1 MSGERTHSQV
11 TGEQLMR
18 GKTEKKTPSLAKA
31 YIAMIAAVAMAVLIM
46 VASRWTPGNFGRF
59 FLFFAL
65 AMVASAMKIR
75 LPGFKTTISINF
87 VFILIGLA
95 LFSFGETV
103 LIGLGGALVQS
114 LWKTQTRPKA
124 VQVLFN
130 ASCLTVCTAAAFWT
144 SRAVPAMLGLSSM
157 AATMVL
163 GACVYV
169 VMNTGLVSLV
179 ISLAEGHSITELWSS
194 CYEWT
199 FPYFLVG
206 AAIAG
211 LAGAAGHGTNWGVTL
226 LVVPVMYFVHV
237 YYRMHIV
244 RAVLANIS
252 SDSQENGAVLAG
264 ASQGR

>member
-1 MSGERTHSQV
+1 MPG
-11 TGEQLMR
+11 
-18 GKTEKKTPSLAKA
+18 PAKI
-31 YIAMIAAVAMAVLIM
+31 YIAMIGAVATAVLT
-46 VASRWTPGNFGRF
+46 VGASRWNPESFLRF
-59 FLFFAL
+59 LLFFAL
-65 AMVASAMKIR
+65 AMVASAMKVR

-114 LWKTQTRPKA
+114 LWKTQTRPKP

-130 ASCLTVCTAAAFWT
+130 ASCMTVCTAAAFWT
-144 SRAVPAMLGLSSM
+144 SHAVPAMLGLSSM

-179 ISLAEGHSITELWSS
+179 ISLAEGRSLTELWSS

-211 LAGAAGHGTNWGVTL
+211 LASAAGHGTNWGVTL
-226 LVVPVMYFVHV
+226 LVVPVMYFVYV

>member
-1 MSGERTHSQV
+1 M
-11 TGEQLMR
+11 
-18 GKTEKKTPSLAKA
+18 PSLAKA
-31 YIAMIAAVAMAVLIM
+31 YIAMIAAFATVVLAV
-46 VASRWTPGNFGRF
+46 VASRWNPESLGRF

-87 VFILIGLA
+87 VFILIGIA

-114 LWKTQTRPKA
+114 LWKSQQRPKSI
-124 VQVLFN
+124 QVLFN
-130 ASCLTVCTAAAFWT
+130 AACLTVCTAAAFWV
-144 SRAVPAMLGLSSM
+144 SHSVPAMLGLNSL
-157 AATMVL
+157 AAMMVP

-169 VMNTGLVSLV
+169 VLNTGLVSLV
-179 ISLAEGHSITELWSS
+179 IALAEGRPVAELWSS

-206 AAIAG
+206 AAVAG
-211 LAGAAGHGTNWGVTL
+211 LASVPGRGPNLGVTL
-226 LVVPVMYFVHV
+226 VVLPAMYFVYV
-237 YYRMHIV
+237 YYRMHIFRV
-244 RAVLANIS
+244 VLENIS
-252 SDSQENGAVLAG
+252 SVSREDQTARAG

>member
-1 MSGERTHSQV
+1 M
-11 TGEQLMR
+11 
-18 GKTEKKTPSLAKA
+18 PSLAKA
-31 YIAMIAAVAMAVLIM
+31 YIAVIAAVATVVLIV
-46 VASRWTPGNFGRF
+46 VAARWNPENLGRF

-87 VFILIGLA
+87 VFILIGIA

-114 LWKTQTRPKA
+114 LWKTQTRPNA

-130 ASCLTVCTAAAFWT
+130 AACLTVCTAAAFWV
-144 SRAVPAMLGLSSM
+144 SHSVPAMLRLNSL
-157 AATMVL
+157 AAMMVP

-169 VMNTGLVSLV
+169 LLNTGLVSLV
-179 ISLAEGHSITELWSS
+179 IAFAEERPLKDLWSS

-206 AAIAG
+206 AAVAG
-211 LAGAAGHGTNWGVTL
+211 LASAAGHGTNWGVTL
-226 LVVPVMYFVHV
+226 LVVPAMYFVYV

-244 RAVLANIS
+244 RVVLENIS
-252 SDSQENGAVLAG
+252 SVSREDQTARAG
-264 ASQGR
+264 ASRGI

>member
-1 MSGERTHSQV
+1 M
-11 TGEQLMR
+11 
-18 GKTEKKTPSLAKA
+18 PSLAKA
-31 YIAMIAAVAMAVLIM
+31 YIAMIAAVATVVLTV
-46 VASRWTPGNFGRF
+46 VATRWTPENFGRF

-87 VFILIGLA
+87 VFILIGIA
-95 LFSFGETV
+95 LFSLGETV

-130 ASCLTVCTAAAFWT
+130 AACLTVCTAAAFGA
-144 SRAVPAMLGLSSM
+144 SHGALAMLGLNSL
-157 AATMVL
+157 AAMMVL

-179 ISLAEGHSITELWSS
+179 IALAEQQPLTQVWPS

-206 AAIAG
+206 AAVAG
-211 LAGAAGHGTNWGVTL
+211 LASATGHGTNLGMTL
-226 LVVPVMYFVHV
+226 LVVPVMYFVYL

-244 RAVLANIS
+244 RAVLDNIS
-252 SDSQENGAVLAG
+252 NVSQENEAALIG
-264 ASQGR
+264 ASRSR